1 MEYWNNPLHTVR
13 VRDYKYD
20 PVISS
25 FHNGRHCLFW
35 NPASKFDNIVTNQRL
50 DDLIKWA
57 NEWLETDG
65 VDGFEKEP
73 RNHYD
78 IANLTKLNMWVNDIR
93 QQGIVKPWLLQ
104 DQGNGTFVAGTGDSR
119 LRCLEVMPEIAT
131 VPAFVST
138 TTDRAH
144 LYADLEPVTD
154 FAHFAKLCKAEPE
167 VEFIFRLTEPTA
179 PYGMYWYEYTTNR
192 TRAVTPGQDQA
203 VCMFLNY
210 ARSVPNFRVSRDW
223 FTKPIVWTN
232 YTL

>member
-1 MEYWNNPLHTVR
+1 
-13 VRDYKYD
+13 
-20 PVISS
+20 
-25 FHNGRHCLFW
+25 
-35 NPASKFDNIVTNQRL
+35 
-50 DDLIKWA
+50 
-57 NEWLETDG
+57 
-65 VDGFEKEP
+65 
-73 RNHYD
+73 
-78 IANLTKLNMWVNDIR
+78 MWVNDIR

-131 VPAFVST
+131 VPTFVST